1 MQTKEAN
8 GALHNPTAPLDV
20 AAVREELER
29 ILASPQFRNSKR
41 HSCFLRYVVE
51 ETLNGEAGQLKERT
65 VGVKVFGL
73 DPGYDTS
80 SNPVVR
86 VSAGELRKRLLQ
98 YYHAPDHGG
107 ELRIDLPPGSYVP
120 EFGPAP
126 VEAVDPAAATP
137 ARRWRSGGMVAA
149 AAIGVT
155 AVVGLAFWLKPWVSQ
170 DAFEQFWAPVWD
182 SPGQALLVV
191 AARSQSDES
200 GRPPAE
206 RMSLNDA
213 MALARLTPVLAAH
226 GKDFRI
232 LTQSSATL
240 ADLKQGSAIFIGAF
254 SNELS
259 MRLMREARFN
269 FELDPATNL
278 PRVRDR
284 QNPTSSQW
292 RLQRAP
298 ADAAFTDYAIVS
310 RVRDPATGHLAVVAG
325 GITARGT
332 RAVGEFLSSAPSMA
346 AISRQSAKEWH
357 GRNVQIVLA
366 IPVTPAAAGPSRV
379 LTTYSW

>member
-1 MQTKEAN
+1 
-8 GALHNPTAPLDV
+8 
-20 AAVREELER
+20 
-29 ILASPQFRNSKR
+29 
-41 HSCFLRYVVE
+41 VE
-51 ETLNGEAGQLKERT
+51 ETLRGEAGQLKERT
-65 VGVKVFGL
+65 VGVRVFGL
-73 DPGYDTS
+73 EPGYDTS
-80 SNPVVR
+80 TNPVVR

-107 ELRIDLPPGSYVP
+107 EPRIDLPPGSYVP
-120 EFGPAP
+120 EFAPAP
-126 VEAVDPAAATP
+126 AEAAEPILAP
-137 ARRWRSGGMVAA
+137 PFRRPLRRAVYAA
-149 AAIGVT
+149 AAIGVM
-155 AVVGLAFWLKPWVSQ
+155 AVLGLGFWLKPWVSP

-191 AARSQSDES
+191 ASRSQSDET

-206 RMSLNDA
+206 RMSINDA

-232 LTQSSATL
+232 LTQPATTL

-269 FELDPATNL
+269 FEVDPATNL

-284 QNPTSSQW
+284 QNPSSSQW
-292 RLQRAP
+292 RLERAP
-298 ADAAFTDYAIVS
+298 ANAGFTDYAIIS

-332 RAVGEFLSSAPSMA
+332 RAVGEFLSSAPAMA
-346 AISRQSAKEWH
+346 AISRQNAKEWH
-357 GRNVQIVLA
+357 GKNVQIVLA
-366 IPVTPAAAGPSRV
+366 IPLTLAAAEPPRV